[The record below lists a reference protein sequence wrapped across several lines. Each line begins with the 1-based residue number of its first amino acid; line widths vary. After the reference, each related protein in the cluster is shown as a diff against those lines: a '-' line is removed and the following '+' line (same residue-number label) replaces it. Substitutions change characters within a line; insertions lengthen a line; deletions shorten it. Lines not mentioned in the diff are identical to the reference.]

1 MWPFR
6 KILTREQAQ
15 LLSEAAEALNGQR
28 AELEEALLS
37 LRHGVE
43 ALYSDCVQ
51 ATQMDTDVDVSTER
65 LEDARSALTAYGT
78 KLLDA
83 QETLYRYAPSE
94 WHPRHFRKRYYE
106 WDDRL
111 TIQMKFLLTATKALE
126 HPTLRNEPGNRRPNM
141 FASGLNMVATARDL
155 PRFKER

>member
-6 KILTREQAQ
+6 KSLTREQAQ

-94 WHPRHFRKRYYE
+94 WHPRHFRKSYYE

-111 TIQMKFLLTATKALE
+111 TIQIKFLRTATDALE
-126 HPTLRNEPGNRRPNM
+126 HPTLRNEPENRRPNM
-141 FASGLNMVATARDL
+141 FASGLNMVASARDL
-155 PRFKER
+155 PRFKEL